1 MIAGVF
7 GTGDEGS
14 TGGGGHAS
22 IMPPKLDIA
31 TWLANAKADFDV
43 WRTTTLP
50 LMLSTIWTDI
60 TTTVST
66 WAWGTPLGIAWTNIS
81 GILSRWDIFTKGKE
95 LITKLFDGFTITPEL
110 ISKLQSAFRSFSSTI
125 LTVIDPSGLGGNI
138 IYNVIDAMQSKMEY
152 ATAMFQWVGEMI
164 GWGLEHG
171 LRLAWDA
178 VWNLIDWIGE
188 QIPEW
193 LKKALGIASPSKI
206 MIDIGYNIG
215 AGLAEGIEAT
225 AGIIYSSAAG
235 MVQAVSAP
243 LGYLPAYAMNTSNNN
258 SSTTNYNLSVN
269 SGLPPNVV
277 AGSFAAMA
285 VKARR

>member
-1 MIAGVF
+1 M
-7 GTGDEGS
+7 
-14 TGGGGHAS
+14 
-22 IMPPKLDIA
+22 K
-31 TWLANAKADFDV
+31 
-43 WRTTTLP
+43 
-50 LMLSTIWTDI
+50 
-60 TTTVST
+60 
-66 WAWGTPLGIAWTNIS
+66 
-81 GILSRWDIFTKGKE
+81 
-95 LITKLFDGFTITPEL
+95 
-110 ISKLQSAFRSFSSTI
+110 
-125 LTVIDPSGLGGNI
+125 
-138 IYNVIDAMQSKMEY
+138 SKMEY

-164 GWGLEHG
+164 GWGLQHG

-215 AGLAEGIEAT
+215 AGLAEGIEST